1 MSGRTTAVLVAR
13 PERLRKAVALRM
25 AGASYQEIGTA
36 LSITRQ
42 RAHQLVKAALE
53 ESWTKLTED
62 ANHLRAMEAR
72 RTEALLVGLWPNRQ
86 QPRYADTILRILERR
101 ARLLG
106 LDAPTRI
113 DERVQGVVRFEV
125 VTGIDGQPGVEG
137 LLESGP
143 PIIDV
148 PALPASPSTDL
159 PASDNPPEET

>member
-1 MSGRTTAVLVAR
+1 
-13 PERLRKAVALRM
+13 M
-25 AGASYQEIGTA
+25 AGASYHEIGTT
-36 LSITRQ
+36 LGITRQ

-53 ESWTKLTED
+53 ESWTKLSED
-62 ANHLRAMEAR
+62 VNHLRAMEAR
-72 RTEALLVGLWPNRQ
+72 RTEALILGLWPNRS
-86 QPRYADTILRILERR
+86 QPRFADTINRIMERR

-143 PIIDV
+143 PTIDV
-148 PALPASPSTDL
+148 SALPAAPGTDL
-159 PASDNPPEET
+159 PAHDAFLEET